1 MAVPKMQ
8 EVNRR
13 KNFHSLPSFIRI
25 LIDLVLPPQ
34 AAASDRSDHE
44 EQQAQPHQP
53 GQQRA

>member
-13 KNFHSLPSFIRI
+13 KNFHSLPSFIGI
-25 LIDLVLPPQ
+25 LEDLVLPPQ

-44 EQQAQPHQP
+44 EQQAQPNEPRQHH
-53 GQQRA
+53 A